1 MEQKK
6 ELQKKKKL
14 LIATDNFLPRWDGIS
29 RFLNEIL
36 PLLATEYEL
45 TIVAP
50 DFGKVKT
57 DFTMKKIELSKYG
70 LGDYKLAKLKPK
82 LIKKLVKKSD
92 MVFTQTV
99 GSIGATA
106 VLYARK
112 YKKPVVSFIH
122 SIEWELVPMSTKN
135 IILRRLLFPFMR
147 LYCRFIYNKSDL
159 LILPSEGTSEIVA
172 WQKIHTK
179 KKVVY
184 LGVNSSAF
192 MPQKD
197 RTKKEQKEIEKLK
210 EKLGLK
216 GLYVVGNHGRLAKEK
231 DLFTLIRAFS
241 WLTKKYED
249 VRLVI
254 IGDGHEQIR
263 EKLKATKN
271 VILIPRTNEVEKY
284 LNLFDVYV
292 TTSLTET
299 TSLATLEAMAS
310 GLPVISTPVG
320 FIKEY
325 IHNDYNGFL
334 IDIKD
339 NYAIYKTINLLR
351 NNPELAKKIGQRA
364 RKSVL
369 KQFEW
374 KQTAEGILDALKS
387 LPKK

>member
-6 ELQKKKKL
+6 ELQKKRKL

-50 DFGKVKT
+50 NFGKVKT
-57 DFTMKKIELSKYG
+57 DFTVKKIELSKYG
-70 LGDYKLAKLKPK
+70 LGDYKSAKLKPK
-82 LIKKLVKKSD
+82 IIKEMIKKTDL
-92 MVFTQTV
+92 VFTQTI
-99 GSIGATA
+99 GPIGATA
-106 VLYARK
+106 VFYAKK
-112 YKKPVVSFIH
+112 YKKPVTSFIH
-122 SIEWELVPMSTKN
+122 NIEWELIPMATKN
-135 IILRRLLFPFMR
+135 IILRRLLYPFMR
-147 LYCRFIYNKSDL
+147 IYCRFIYNKSDL
-159 LILPSEGTSEIVA
+159 LILPSEGTSEIIS

-184 LGVNSSAF
+184 LGVNSKSF
-192 MPQKD
+192 MPEKD
-197 RTKKEQKEIEKLK
+197 RNEKEQNEIEKLR

-216 GLYVVGNHGRLAKEK
+216 GFYVVGNHGRLAEEK

-241 WLTKKYED
+241 WLTKKYDD

-254 IGDGHEQIR
+254 VGDGTEQIQK
-263 EKLKATKN
+263 KLKATKN
-271 VILIPRTNEVEKY
+271 VILVPRTNEVEKY

-325 IHNDYNGFL
+325 IHNNYNGFL
-334 IDIKD
+334 IEIKD
-339 NYAIYKTINLLR
+339 NYTIYKTINLLK
-351 NNPELAKKIGQRA
+351 NNPELARKIGQRA
-364 RKSVL
+364 RKSIL

-374 KQTAEGILDALKS
+374 KQTAEGILEALKS